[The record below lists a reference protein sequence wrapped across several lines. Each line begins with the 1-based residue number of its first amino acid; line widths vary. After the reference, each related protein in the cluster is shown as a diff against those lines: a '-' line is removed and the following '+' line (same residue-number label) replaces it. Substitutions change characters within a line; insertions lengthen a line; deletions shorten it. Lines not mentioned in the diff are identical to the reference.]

1 MFRGVL
7 IAAFL
12 AISVVA
18 PSHNPAGRTVAM
30 QCRPGYDEE
39 QPGCIEAPDPNS
51 SGASAQCRDGSFSH
65 SHHRSGT
72 CSGHGGVA
80 QWESYT
86 RQSSDGKG
94 SAAS

>member
-7 IAAFL
+7 IAALL

-18 PSHNPAGRTVAM
+18 PTDRPAVRTVAM
-30 QCRPGYDEE
+30 QCPPGYDEE
-39 QPGCIEAPDPNS
+39 QPGCIERPDPNS
-51 SGASAQCRDGSFSH
+51 NGAEAQCRDGSYSH
-65 SHHRSGT
+65 ARHHSGA

-86 RQSSDGKG
+86 RHRVVERG
-94 SAAS
+94 SASS